1 MKRIFMVVGVVVLV
15 TFSVILGVEIFYNP
29 VLDTN
34 ELERK
39 IEVIEG
45 YGFDTIVDMMEGDFL
60 IEKTG
65 PGMYT
70 VTSPK
75 VQILNEMNGIL
86 DVEIEILAIISL
98 IGVCLYAEK
107 KKGSV
112 L

>member
-1 MKRIFMVVGVVVLV
+1 MKRIFVVVGIVVLV

-29 VLDTN
+29 VIDKD
-34 ELERK
+34 ELERR

-45 YGFDTIVDMMEGDFL
+45 YGFDTIVDMMEGNFL

-75 VQILNEMNGIL
+75 VQILNEMYDVL
-86 DVEIEILAIISL
+86 DVEIQILAIISL
-98 IGVCLYAEK
+98 IGLCLYAEK